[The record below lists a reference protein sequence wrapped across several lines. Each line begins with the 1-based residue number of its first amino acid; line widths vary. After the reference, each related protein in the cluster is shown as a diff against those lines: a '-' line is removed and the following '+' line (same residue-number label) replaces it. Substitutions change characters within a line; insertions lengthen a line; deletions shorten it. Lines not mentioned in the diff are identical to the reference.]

1 MAYRKVKDI
10 KDSFGYKNEELL
22 SSEWNY
28 ELNNFSP
35 FEVYN
40 KSNIK
45 ANWICKNNHKYITKI
60 SNRAEGHGCPYCSK
74 TNARVLFGFNDVYTL
89 RPDLR
94 KYFVNIEDA
103 KNNVCSSLNMVKVEC
118 PNCKE
123 RYNKSIKRFTE
134 RHFVCSKC
142 GDGYSYPNKFMY
154 NLLSQLDINF
164 DSEKIFNWSQGK
176 IYDFYIEEISCII
189 EMDGKQ
195 HKIDNCFNKKL
206 LKQEQ
211 ENDSFK
217 EYIAKENGIKNFI
230 RIDCQKSEFLYIK
243 EQILKDKKINEL
255 FDLSKVDWIEINEFA
270 IDNLK
275 MKQIKEICS
284 LYKCTET
291 EYFSSVDI
299 KNKTGYSMNRIQN
312 ALKLGNEIKLCSYSE
327 RDYLKW
333 ISKKAKESNKTKLKV
348 LFIEENISFDSL
360 RDCQRY
366 LENKYNKDFHSS
378 RISNVCKGKIENY
391 KGFHFKYL

>member
-189 EMDGKQ
+189 EMDGRQ
-195 HKIDNCFNKKL
+195 HSIDNCFNKKSLDKEKENDL
-206 LKQEQ
+206 LKETLAIK
-211 ENDSFK
+211 N
-217 EYIAKENGIKNFI
+217 NVKNFI
-230 RIDCQKSEFLYIK
+230 RIDCKESEFLYIK
-243 EQILKDKKINEL
+243 DQVLKNNTMNKL
-255 FDLSKVDWIEINEFA
+255 FDLSSVDWIEVNKFA
-270 IDNLK
+270 MDNLK
-275 MKQIKEICS
+275 MKQVKEICS

-291 EYFSSVDI
+291 EYFSSIDI
-299 KNKTGYSMNRIQN
+299 KNKTGYSINRITN
-312 ALKLGNEIKLCSYSE
+312 ALKFGNEIGLCSYNE
-327 RDYLKW
+327 KDYLKW
-333 ISKKAKESNKTKLKV
+333 SSIKAKESSKNKLKV

-360 RDCQRY
+360 SDCKKY
-366 LENKYNKDFHSS
+366 LENKYNTNFHSS
-378 RISNVCKGKIENY
+378 RISNVCKNKTENY